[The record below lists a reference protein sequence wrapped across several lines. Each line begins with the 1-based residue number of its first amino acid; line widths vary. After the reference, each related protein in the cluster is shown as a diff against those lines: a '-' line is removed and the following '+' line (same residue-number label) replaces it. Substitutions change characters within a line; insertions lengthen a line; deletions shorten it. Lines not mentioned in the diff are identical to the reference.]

1 MPPLIQ
7 LARGG
12 AKLHKWRISTNV
24 VRKQLLS
31 AALGERT
38 IDRIDVRQIDL
49 APGQATGLHLHRG
62 PVAGYVL
69 RGRIHFQL
77 EGQPE
82 TLLGPGDAFLEPAG
96 ARVARFDAAAQGDG
110 ARFIAFYLLTGENEL
125 ITLLDR

>member
-1 MPPLIQ
+1 M
-7 LARGG
+7 
-12 AKLHKWRISTNV
+12 
-24 VRKQLLS
+24 
-31 AALGERT
+31 
-38 IDRIDVRQIDL
+38 
-49 APGQATGLHLHRG
+49 
-62 PVAGYVL
+62 

-96 ARVARFDAAAQGDG
+96 ARVARFDAAAEGDG